1 MRDCILREPVFKES
15 NLRCL
20 NMLLDENFVT
30 LKDIDMI
37 LNEIDDDRLI
47 FDYIK
52 QLKIS
57 KDD

>member
-1 MRDCILREPVFKES
+1 MRDCILRETVFKES

-20 NMLLDENFVT
+20 NLLLDENFIA

-47 FDYIK
+47 
-52 QLKIS
+52 
-57 KDD
+57 